1 MREEGEGRGKA
12 RGEGRLGERQWR
24 QVIRRVIP
32 EWGGDIFYIIPI
44 NAYPVYIIAS
54 LMQKR
59 QVDEDRENLHS
70 HTRCVGYMEEGG
82 GDKEGGAYRKRC
94 FVGWLTS
101 LATTSTC
108 WTLVMMFGVKYLN
121 Y

>member
-1 MREEGEGRGKA
+1 MREEEEGRGKE
-12 RGEGRLGERQWR
+12 GERLGERQWG
-24 QVIRRVIP
+24 QVIRRVIL
-32 EWGGDIFYIIPI
+32 EWGSDIFYIILI
-44 NAYPVYIIAS
+44 NAYPAYINAS

-59 QVDEDRENLHS
+59 QVDKDGENLHS

-82 GDKEGGAYRKRC
+82 GGKEGGAYRKRC

-101 LATTSTC
+101 LTTTSTC
-108 WTLVMMFGVKYLN
+108 WAIVMMFGVKYLN

>member
-1 MREEGEGRGKA
+1 MRVS
-12 RGEGRLGERQWR
+12 LL
-24 QVIRRVIP
+24 VL
-32 EWGGDIFYIIPI
+32 YIIPI
-44 NAYPVYIIAS
+44 NAYPVYINAS
-54 LMQKR
+54 LLQKR
-59 QVDEDRENLHS
+59 QVDEDRESLHS

-82 GDKEGGAYRKRC
+82 GGKEVGAYSKRC